1 MDADRARIQADLAGQ
16 LSGSIRC
23 DDNYLQMYA
32 SDASIYEVKPSGVVF
47 PANTDDVVACVRY
60 AEDNNL
66 NIIPRGGGSN
76 VAGGCVGNGL
86 VLDFS
91 YSMRRVEAVER
102 DSVTVEPGVV
112 LGELNRQLLRHGRFY
127 SPDPAT
133 RNVTTIGG
141 TLSMNSSGSHWVVDG
156 TPRDTVLKLKVVIGG
171 GEVVEFLSGGEI
183 AARNGVP
190 CLRSQLLAS
199 RVKGIVDRHADTV
212 LERRPR
218 TKVNQAGYNV
228 FDLQQD
234 GQTDLTRLIIG
245 AEGTLGII
253 TEATLM
259 TKPICEHR
267 GVARCCSL
275 IV

>member
-1 MDADRARIQADLAGQ
+1 MDSDRARIQADLAGQ

-60 AEDNNL
+60 AEDNDL
-66 NIIPRGGGSN
+66 SIIPRGGGSN
-76 VAGGCVGNGL
+76 VVGGCVGKGL

-91 YSMRRVEAVER
+91 YSMRRVKAVER
-102 DSVTVEPGVV
+102 DSVTVEPGIA
-112 LGELNRQLLRHGRFY
+112 LGELNRQLQLHGRFY
-127 SPDPAT
+127 APDPAT

-141 TLSMNSSGSHWVVDG
+141 TLSMNNSGSHWVVDG
-156 TPRDTVLKLKVVIGG
+156 TPR
-171 GEVVEFLSGGEI
+171 
-183 AARNGVP
+183 NGYP

-199 RVKGIVDRHADTV
+199 RIKGIVDRHEASTI
-212 LERRPR
+212 EYRPR

-228 FDLQQD
+228 FDLQLND
-234 GQTDLTRLIIG
+234 QTDLTRMLVG
-245 AEGTLGII
+245 AEGTLGVI

-259 TKPICEHR
+259 TKPAKR
-267 GVARCCSL
+267 P
-275 IV
+275 